1 MEVAMDRR
9 NFIQL
14 GFAGIGS
21 TLVAPRIVLASAS
34 EQSMAGGVYYTAD
47 APGRWNKKVA
57 SHFPN
62 VEVQKGPDGAIVRV
76 ETRHTFDGYDHYIIK
91 HIALDKDFNFIT
103 EHMFDPLKDKAAISE
118 LSLEKYSG
126 PVHVLSVCNKHDT
139 WMNIAEI

>member
-1 MEVAMDRR
+1 MDRR

-47 APGRWNKKVA
+47 APGRWSKKVTT
-57 SHFPN
+57 HFPN
-62 VEVQKGPDGAIVRV
+62 VEVQKGQDGAIIRV
-76 ETRHTFDGYDHYIIK
+76 ETRHAIDGYDHYIVK

-118 LSLEKYSG
+118 LSLGQYSG

-139 WMNIAEI
+139 WMNVTEV

>member
-1 MEVAMDRR
+1 MDRR

-21 TLVAPRIVLASAS
+21 TIVAPRLVLASAS

-47 APGRWNKKVA
+47 APGRWSKKV
-57 SHFPN
+57 STHSPN
-62 VEVQKGPDGAIVRV
+62 VEVGKGQDGAIIRV
-76 ETRHTFDGYDHYIIK
+76 ETRHAIDGYDHYIVK

-118 LSLEKYSG
+118 LSLENYSG

-139 WMNIAEI
+139 WMNVTEV